1 MLDLFLQGSKQTENE
16 TFLILVKRAD
26 SNRQVNIYW
35 FFTTWKEVTIMA
47 NLTVKLMNT
56 NIASDP
62 CAQKHENSLRSNIAG
77 VDFWYAGTSGES
89 RLM

>member
-1 MLDLFLQGSKQTENE
+1 
-16 TFLILVKRAD
+16 
-26 SNRQVNIYW
+26 
-35 FFTTWKEVTIMA
+35 MA
-47 NLTVKLMNT
+47 NLTVKLMT
-56 NIASDP
+56 ANIASDP